1 MADQM
6 KIRATLQG
14 DVADVKVLMFH
25 PMETGL
31 RKDPKS
37 DEMIETVPRHFIEH
51 VVATHNGRTVLDA
64 QWSRSVSKNPFLE
77 FRVRGA
83 GSGDTIGVTWED
95 NRGESS
101 ALETVIK

>member
-1 MADQM
+1 MADPM

-31 RKDPKS
+31 RKDPGS
-37 DEMIETVPRHFIEH
+37 GEVVPLHFIQR
-51 VVATHNGRTVLDA
+51 VLATHNGKTVLDA
-64 QWSRSVSKNPFLE
+64 QWSQAVSKNPFLN

-83 GSGDTIGVTWED
+83 KPGDKIAVSWED
-95 NRGESS
+95 NKGDKASIE
-101 ALETVIK
+101 ATLN

>member
-1 MADQM
+1 MADPIKM
-6 KIRATLQG
+6 RIALEG
-14 DVADVKVLMFH
+14 EVAIVKVLMPH

-31 RKDPKS
+31 RKDPLG
-37 DEMIETVPRHFIEH
+37 EGMVPMYFIHH

-83 GSGDTIGVTWED
+83 KTGDRIGVTWED
-95 NRGESS
+95 NRGETMT
-101 ALETVIK
+101 LEVPIK